1 MGIDL
6 SALPAPEIVET
17 VSFEAI
23 VSAIKSDVILRYPEA
38 EPVLALESEPMVKLI
53 EVFAY
58 RELILR
64 ARINDAAKSVMLA
77 YATGSDLEHLAA
89 LLGVARLTDETDD
102 RLRARTQLSLEGY
115 STAGPILS
123 YKYHAMATSSEVR
136 DIFVASLVPGEVR
149 VVVLAEPSDSAPIG
163 KPSSALLESVALR
176 LNSDDIRPL
185 CDTVAVV
192 AADVITYGVEAA
204 LVCLPG
210 PDTSVVLQAARTAC
224 EQYVLKQFSL
234 GCDVTISGLHA
245 ALHQPGVMRVDLTS
259 PSSSIAVASDQAA
272 FCTGVVVEMN
282 GVGV

>member
-58 RELILR
+58 RELMLR

-163 KPSSALLESVALR
+163 EPSSALLESVALR

-192 AADVITYGVEAA
+192 AAGVIIYNVKAA
-204 LVCLPG
+204 LTCLPG
-210 PDTSVVLQAARTAC
+210 PDTNVVLQAARTAC
-224 EQYVLKQFSL
+224 EKYVSDQFSL
-234 GCDVTISGLHA
+234 GYDVTISGLHA

-259 PSSSIAVASDQAA
+259 PSASIAVASDQAA
-272 FCTGVVVEMN
+272 FCTGVVVTID